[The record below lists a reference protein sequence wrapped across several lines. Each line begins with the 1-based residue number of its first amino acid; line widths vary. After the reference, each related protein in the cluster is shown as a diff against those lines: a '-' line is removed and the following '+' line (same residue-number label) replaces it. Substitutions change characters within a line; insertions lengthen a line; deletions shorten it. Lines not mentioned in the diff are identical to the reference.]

1 MVHWRSVAL
10 VLLQS
15 KTFENKI
22 KRINN
27 NTYKYFENC
36 RVFVDIATCILIG
49 TFVNSLYTCVLECL
63 LILRFLHL
71 VCGYLTKKKFCWGLL
86 CVVIIGVICM
96 TLIVFRT
103 AASSVP
109 LKIGDDDR

>member
-1 MVHWRSVAL
+1 MQVFRKLSW
-10 VLLQS
+10 
-15 KTFENKI
+15 
-22 KRINN
+22 
-27 NTYKYFENC
+27 
-36 RVFVDIATCILIG
+36 FVDIATCILIS

-71 VCGYLTKKKFCWGLL
+71 VCGYLKRFVGVLL
-86 CVVIIGVICM
+86 CVVFNGVICM

-103 AASSVP
+103 ALASVP